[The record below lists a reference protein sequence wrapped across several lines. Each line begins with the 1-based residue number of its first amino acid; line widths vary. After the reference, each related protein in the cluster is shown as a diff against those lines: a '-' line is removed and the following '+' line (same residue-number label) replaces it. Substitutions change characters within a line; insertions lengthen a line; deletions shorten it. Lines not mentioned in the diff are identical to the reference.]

1 MRPAVQIAWITAVA
15 AACLSFS
22 HSHILADDVILADW
36 ENNGPTGMGGAG
48 TDFDTAPIDGTPSC
62 TGCWLKGNAGV
73 MSTLS
78 QSTIGATRGN
88 SSLRIEM
95 VGKGTGG
102 GEALADTHF
111 DLGARVLWSSA
122 QMDPR
127 FAAIQNAVNGNQG
140 LFTVEFDVTYD
151 IPALRAVNWLGPPVD
166 FPAKPVNFIG
176 LGIYGN
182 TNNDGGGFEH
192 AALEQ
197 ILPTLINPN
206 APEFN
211 GITNYTVHVSVP
223 LERFTFT
230 ANPANPPT
238 FYEMGF
244 SLNGNWGTLPAA
256 NNLQAASF
264 YVDNMV
270 LAEFDPVEPVDFNN
284 NGMADVG
291 DWVLFMGQHLV
302 ANPTLGDLVGNFGA
316 SGTNG
321 KNDFHDLLEFQ
332 RLYDLANG
340 GAGSLASALEG
351 VPEPGSHLLILTA
364 FVLSVFSTIGRN
376 RAIRFPIER
385 MRHDSA

>member
-1 MRPAVQIAWITAVA
+1 MRPAVRIASAAAFVLGSAFVA
-15 AACLSFS
+15 AQPS
-22 HSHILADDVILADW
+22 LAADVLLADW

-48 TDFDTAPIDGTPSC
+48 TDFDPAPIDGAPSC

-78 QSTIGATRGN
+78 QSTIGATSGS

-102 GEALADTHF
+102 GEGLADTHF

-127 FAAIQNAVNGNQG
+127 FTAIQNAVNGNQG
-140 LFTVEFDVTYD
+140 LFTIEFDVTYN
-151 IPALRAVNWLGPPVD
+151 IPALRALNWLGPPVD
-166 FPAKPVNFIG
+166 FPAKPENFIG

-182 TNNDGGGFEH
+182 ANGDGGGFEH

-197 ILPTLINPN
+197 VLPTLINPN

-211 GITNYTVHVSVP
+211 GVTNHTVHVSVP
-223 LERFTFT
+223 LERFTFN

-244 SLNGNWGTLPAA
+244 SLNGNWGTNPSSG
-256 NNLQAASF
+256 NTQAASF

-270 LAEFDPVEPVDFNN
+270 LAEFDPVGPIDFNDN
-284 NGMADVG
+284 NMADLE
-291 DWVLFMGQHLV
+291 DWSLFMGQHLV
-302 ANPTLGDLVGNFGA
+302 ASPSLGDLVGNFGA

-321 KNDFHDLLEFQ
+321 KNDFHDLLEFE
-332 RLYDLANG
+332 RLYHLANG
-340 GAGSLASALEG
+340 GAGSLASALAQ
-351 VPEPGSHLLILTA
+351 VPEPMTHFLALVAVAGI
-364 FVLSVFSTIGRN
+364 STFAAKR
-376 RAIRFPIER
+376 RKLP
-385 MRHDSA
+385 